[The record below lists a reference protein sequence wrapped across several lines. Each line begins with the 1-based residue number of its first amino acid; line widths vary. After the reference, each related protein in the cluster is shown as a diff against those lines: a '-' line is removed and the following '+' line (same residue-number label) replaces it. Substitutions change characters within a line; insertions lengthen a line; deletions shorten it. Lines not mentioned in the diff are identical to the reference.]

1 VLKLLTLHNMNIV
14 IIGTGYVGL
23 VTGVGFASLGNKVTF
38 IDLDKEKISKLNNK
52 KLPFYEPR
60 LDQYFEDDELFKRM
74 EFVSKYSDVNWED
87 QEIVF
92 VCVQTPNNLD
102 TNSVDTKF
110 LESAITEVNNVKNKN
125 LVITIKSTIPPY
137 EIEKICDKVGLNI
150 DSLTFNPE
158 FLREGTAVEDF
169 FKPDRIVIGG
179 NDSTKV
185 EKLIDLY
192 NDFDAEIIITDPIS
206 SQLIKYLANTYLPLR
221 LSFVN
226 EAARLVNSS
235 GGNLDDVLKGVGM
248 DSRIGQHYF
257 RPSPAWG
264 GSCFPKDVVEVN
276 NFYNPEEINLPLIAN
291 IIESNNIQTKWT
303 TNMLKSIH
311 DDKKLS
317 GIILVGAAFKEDTDD
332 LRNSPT
338 LTIYRRL
345 KDENYNT
352 KIYDDL
358 IKSDDYL
365 SMEDFENIESPHLIA
380 LMYPIKEELMSKI
393 NNILTKTNSFL
404 YTPWQI

>member
-1 VLKLLTLHNMNIV
+1 MNIV

-23 VTGVGFASLGNKVTF
+23 VTGVGLASLGNKVNF
-38 IDLDKEKISKLNNK
+38 IDLDTDKIAKLNNK
-52 KLPFYEPR
+52 NLPFYEPG
-60 LDQYFEDDELFKRM
+60 LDKYFENDEIFTRM
-74 EFVSKYSDVNWED
+74 QFFSSYTDVDWQD
-87 QEIVF
+87 IEIVF
-92 VCVQTPNNLD
+92 ICVQTPNNLE

-110 LESAITEVNNVKNKN
+110 LESAINEVKNIENKD
-125 LVITIKSTIPPY
+125 LVITVKSTIPPY
-137 EIEKICDKVGLNI
+137 EIEKICNKVGLDT

-169 FKPDRIVIGG
+169 FNPDRIVIGS
-179 NDSTKV
+179 NNSEKI
-185 EKLIDLY
+185 EKLKDLY
-192 NDFDAEIIITDPIS
+192 KDFKAEIIITDPIS

-235 GGNLDDVLKGVGM
+235 GGNLEDVLKGVGM
-248 DSRIGQHYF
+248 DSRIGEHYF

-276 NFYNPEEINLPLIAN
+276 NFYNPEEVNLPLIAN
-291 IIESNNIQTKWT
+291 IIESNKIQTKWT

-311 DDKKLS
+311 DEKELS

-338 LTIYRRL
+338 LDIYNQL
-345 KDENYNT
+345 KADNFNT
-352 KIYDDL
+352 QIYDEL
-358 IKSDDYL
+358 IKSDGYL
-365 SMEDFENIESPHLIA
+365 ALEDFEKLESPYLIA
-380 LMYPIKEELMSKI
+380 LMYPVKEQLMSKI
-393 NNILTKTNSFL
+393 NNIVSETSSFL